1 MNRIKKSV
9 ILPTVVCALLA
20 AFNTN
25 ATELTNERILGALPQ
40 SFDNVGIVRY
50 HELDE
55 STVVGGE
62 FLREAAPVM
71 ASAVPSLPLIS
82 FISHHLGT
90 EGLALGA
97 FALSNQDVGS
107 GMGPSARSLFGL
119 YVAENGLEQL
129 IGMLENRNSVQQISH
144 QEYRIFSEERNGS
157 VVYAA
162 FIDDRTILTSDQQGD
177 ILAIAQALQSEEIAE
192 DSAIW
197 RQLKDVNIDAPVLIL
212 RDLQFPMA
220 PPPGFEVPSAEN
232 FILGLWMTDMSAPVF
247 KLEAATELDVEAAE
261 NYITTVGGIEALSG
275 PEGMALSLQPGT
287 ETDSNITGTLTIVH
301 SEMGDHYTDLTFHWL
316 LGNWFSI

>member
-1 MNRIKKSV
+1 MRKIKICV
-9 ILPTVVCALLA
+9 LLPTVVCALLA
-20 AFNTN
+20 AFQTY
-25 ATELTNERILGALPQ
+25 AAELTNERILGALPP

-55 STVVGGE
+55 SSVVGGE

-71 ASAVPSLPLIS
+71 ASALPNLPLIS
-82 FISHHLGT
+82 FISRHLRI
-90 EGLALGA
+90 EGMALGA
-97 FALSNQDVGS
+97 FALSNLDMGS
-107 GMGPSARSLFGL
+107 GVGPSARSVFGL
-119 YVAENGLEQL
+119 YVAENSLEPL
-129 IGMLENRNSVQQISH
+129 IRTLENRSPVQQISH

-162 FIDDRTILTSDQQGD
+162 FIDDRTILTSDQQDD
-177 ILAIAQALQSEEIAE
+177 ILAMALALQSEEIAE
-192 DSAIW
+192 DSSNW
-197 RQLKDVNIDAPVLIL
+197 RQLKDVDIDAPVLIL

-232 FILGLWMTDMSAPVF
+232 FILGMWMTDMSAPVF
-247 KLEAATELDVEAAE
+247 ELEAATELDVEAAE

-275 PEGMALSLQPGT
+275 PEGMALRLQPRT
-287 ETDSNITGTLTIVH
+287 ETDSNISGTLTVVH
-301 SEMGDHYTDLTFHWL
+301 SEMGDHYTDLVFHWM